1 MKPIYSDDPKAV
13 EKLKEKIAQLEAYQ
27 THMKE
32 INKGY
37 RKHGIEWVKDK
48 VSAEIFS
55 FYWRGTQYIWNKNKF
70 YPTWALTNNS
80 ATIRQS
86 KKRLSQLD
94 K

>member
-1 MKPIYSDDPKAV
+1 M
-13 EKLKEKIAQLEAYQ
+13 
-27 THMKE
+27 HMKE

-55 FYWRGTQYIWNKNKF
+55 FYCRGWNKNKF

-80 ATIRQS
+80 AKIRQA